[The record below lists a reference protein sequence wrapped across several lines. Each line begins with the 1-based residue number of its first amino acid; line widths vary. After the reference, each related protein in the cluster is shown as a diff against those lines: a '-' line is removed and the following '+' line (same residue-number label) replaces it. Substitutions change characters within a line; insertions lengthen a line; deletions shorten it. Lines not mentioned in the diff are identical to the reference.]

1 MVEEKVV
8 TEWKVRE
15 ISFHPSIA
23 NWQGLV
29 NHPAGLR
36 RAKGWNCFP
45 RPPASF
51 QPRGP
56 RHTGGC
62 WPQAPPWATVLC
74 CSLNSGKSEP
84 KPRELNA
91 ISLGAGVPI

>member
-29 NHPAGLR
+29 NPLIQARL
-36 RAKGWNCFP
+36 
-45 RPPASF
+45 
-51 QPRGP
+51 
-56 RHTGGC
+56 GC
-62 WPQAPPWATVLC
+62 QWDLM
-74 CSLNSGKSEP
+74 LILKDH
-84 KPRELNA
+84 
-91 ISLGAGVPI
+91 

>member
-29 NHPAGLR
+29 NQLNVFKAQIGSQSTRWSNLVSSTSQRIGVLSSGEPGGR
-36 RAKGWNCFP
+36 EPEKGF
-45 RPPASF
+45 
-51 QPRGP
+51 
-56 RHTGGC
+56 
-62 WPQAPPWATVLC
+62 
-74 CSLNSGKSEP
+74 
-84 KPRELNA
+84 
-91 ISLGAGVPI
+91 

>member
-29 NHPAGLR
+29 NLEENR
-36 RAKGWNCFP
+36 K
-45 RPPASF
+45 
-51 QPRGP
+51 QK
-56 RHTGGC
+56 
-62 WPQAPPWATVLC
+62 PQ
-74 CSLNSGKSEP
+74 
-84 KPRELNA
+84 
-91 ISLGAGVPI
+91 ILGILYFHFF

>member
-29 NHPAGLR
+29 NYVNEMQSSTQMSAGFCYAGL
-36 RAKGWNCFP
+36 G
-45 RPPASF
+45 SEL
-51 QPRGP
+51 RGTRYP
-56 RHTGGC
+56 
-62 WPQAPPWATVLC
+62 
-74 CSLNSGKSEP
+74 
-84 KPRELNA
+84 
-91 ISLGAGVPI
+91 